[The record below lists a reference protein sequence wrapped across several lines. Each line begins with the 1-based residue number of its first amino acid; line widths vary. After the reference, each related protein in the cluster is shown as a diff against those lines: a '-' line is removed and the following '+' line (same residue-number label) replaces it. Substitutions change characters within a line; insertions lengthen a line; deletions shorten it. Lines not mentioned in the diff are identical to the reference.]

1 MKAIEIRN
9 KYLNFF
15 KNHGHVVIPSAPLIP
30 ENDPSVL
37 FTTAGMQPLVPYL
50 LGETHPSGTRL
61 TDYQKCV
68 RTNDI
73 EEVGDNRHLTYFEML
88 GNWSLGDYFKEES
101 VQMSYDFLTQELN
114 IPAEKLS
121 VTCFAGD
128 EDCERDNVT
137 AECWKKA
144 GIPEERIYFFG
155 KDDNWW
161 IAGEE
166 GPCGPDTEMFYD
178 TGKPKCSE
186 ECNPSCG
193 CGKYVEIWNN
203 VFMEFF
209 KDKDGKYTKLKQHNV
224 DTGLGLERMTMLL
237 QGKETPFETELFA
250 PIMDKLVE
258 LQKVD
263 NIASRRIVAEHLRS
277 SMMITCDGGRPS
289 NVDRGYILR
298 RLIRRMI
305 RHMNKLQI
313 SLDELSTLIDINVE
327 NLKEL
332 YPALESNKET
342 IKTVLLEEK
351 DKFVKTLT
359 KGEKEFVKEMENIKA
374 DGKDILPGTIVFR
387 LYDTYGF
394 PPEVTEELA
403 TENGMKI
410 DKEEFEK
417 LFKEHQEKS
426 RAGAEQKFKGGLA
439 GNGEMETKY
448 HTATHLLNAALRVV
462 LGSHV
467 HQRGSNITAE
477 RMRFDFSHPA
487 KMTDEEKQ
495 KTEDLVNE
503 WIQAAIP
510 VEHVEMNKE
519 DAIAQ
524 GAEAMFIEKYG
535 DIVSVYKIGDKS
547 LELCGGPH
555 VSNTSELGHF
565 KIKKEG
571 EELYKYVKQGLDY
584 IKNAE
589 NKFTDLIN
597 LEEGT
602 IRIGVSPTLTKEF
615 LLPYLEIF
623 HKKYPNINIEIDT
636 KLWKTLIQKLRN
648 GLLDILIIH
657 LNDEKYDED
666 LKIIKCKKKHD
677 CLIASKKYKDII
689 GEEISCINKALSI
702 SVGLESL

>member
-15 KNHGHVVIPSAPLIP
+15 KQHGHVVIPSAPLIP
-30 ENDPSVL
+30 ENDASVL

-50 LGETHPSGTRL
+50 LGESHPSGTRL

-101 VQMSYDFLTQELN
+101 IQMSYDFLTKELN
-114 IPAEKLS
+114 IPAEKIS

-128 EDCERDNVT
+128 EDCPKDTTT

-155 KDDNWW
+155 KEDNWW

-224 DTGLGLERMTMLL
+224 DTGLGLERMAMLL

-250 PIMDKLVE
+250 PIMDKLLE
-258 LQKVD
+258 LQKLD
-263 NIASRRIVAEHLRS
+263 NISSRRIVAEHLRS
-277 SMMITCDGGRPS
+277 SMMIICDGGRPS

-327 NLKEL
+327 NLKEM
-332 YPALESNKET
+332 YPSLEKNRDT
-342 IKTVLLEEK
+342 IKNVILEEK
-351 DKFVKTLT
+351 EKFVKTLT
-359 KGEKEFVKEMENIKA
+359 KGEKEFVREVELIKA
-374 DGKDILPGTIVFR
+374 EGKNIIPGTMVFR

-403 TENGMKI
+403 IENGMTTN
-410 DKEEFEK
+410 KEEFEK
-417 LFKEHQEKS
+417 LFKEHQERS
-426 RAGAEQKFKGGLA
+426 RAGADQKFKGGLA
-439 GNGEMETKY
+439 STGEMEIKY
-448 HTATHLLNAALRVV
+448 HTATHLLNAALKQV
-462 LGSHV
+462 LGTHV

-487 KMTDEEKQ
+487 KMTEEEKK

-503 WIQAAIP
+503 WIQAKIP
-510 VEHVEMNKE
+510 VEHMEMKKE
-519 DAIAQ
+519 EAISQ

-547 LELCGGPH
+547 FELCGGPH

-565 KIKKEG
+565 KIKKEESSSSG
-571 EELYKYVKQGLDY
+571 IRR
-584 IKNAE
+584 IKA
-589 NKFTDLIN
+589 I
-597 LEEGT
+597 LE
-602 IRIGVSPTLTKEF
+602 
-615 LLPYLEIF
+615 
-623 HKKYPNINIEIDT
+623 
-636 KLWKTLIQKLRN
+636 
-648 GLLDILIIH
+648 
-657 LNDEKYDED
+657 
-666 LKIIKCKKKHD
+666 
-677 CLIASKKYKDII
+677 
-689 GEEISCINKALSI
+689 
-702 SVGLESL
+702 

>member
-15 KNHGHVVIPSAPLIP
+15 KNHGHVVIPSAPVIP

-50 LGETHPSGTRL
+50 LGEPHPAGTRL

-73 EEVGDNRHLTYFEML
+73 DEVGDNRHLTYFEML

-101 VQMSYDFLTQELN
+101 IQMSYDFLTKELG
-114 IPAEKLS
+114 IPVEKLS

-128 EDCERDNVT
+128 EDCARDEVT
-137 AECWKKA
+137 ASCWKKA
-144 GIPEERIYFFG
+144 GIPEERIYYFG

-161 IAGEE
+161 IAGET

-178 TGKPKCSE
+178 TGKPKCSP

-203 VFMEFF
+203 VFMEFY
-209 KDKDGKYTKLKQHNV
+209 KDENGKYSKLKQHNV

-277 SMMITCDGGRPS
+277 SMMIICDGGRPS

-298 RLIRRMI
+298 RLIRRMV

-327 NLKEL
+327 NLKEM
-332 YPALESNKET
+332 YPALEANKET
-342 IKTVLLEEK
+342 IKNVILEEK
-351 DKFVKTLT
+351 DKFVKTLE
-359 KGEKEFVKEMENIKA
+359 KGEKEFAKEVGQVKEQGENTVP
-374 DGKDILPGTIVFR
+374 GKVVFR

-410 DKEEFEK
+410 DKEGFDK

-426 RAGAEQKFKGGLA
+426 RAGSEQKFKGGLA
-439 GNGEMETKY
+439 STGEMETKY
-448 HTATHLLNAALRVV
+448 HTATHLLNAALKQV

-503 WIQAAIP
+503 WITEAIP
-510 VEHVEMNKE
+510 VEHLEMKKD
-519 DAIAQ
+519 DAIKM

-535 DIVSVYKIGDKS
+535 DIVSVYKIGDVS
-547 LELCGGPH
+547 IELCGGPH

-565 KIKKEG
+565 KIKKEESSSSG
-571 EELYKYVKQGLDY
+571 IRRIKAILD
-584 IKNAE
+584 
-589 NKFTDLIN
+589 
-597 LEEGT
+597 
-602 IRIGVSPTLTKEF
+602 
-615 LLPYLEIF
+615 
-623 HKKYPNINIEIDT
+623 
-636 KLWKTLIQKLRN
+636 
-648 GLLDILIIH
+648 
-657 LNDEKYDED
+657 
-666 LKIIKCKKKHD
+666 
-677 CLIASKKYKDII
+677 
-689 GEEISCINKALSI
+689 
-702 SVGLESL
+702 

>member
-15 KNHGHVVIPSAPLIP
+15 KEHGHTVIPSAPLIP

-50 LGETHPSGTRL
+50 LGEPHPAGKRL

-73 EEVGDNRHLTYFEML
+73 DEVGDNRHLTYFEML

-101 VQMSYDFLTQELN
+101 IQMSYDFLTKELG

-128 EDCERDNVT
+128 EDCARDEVT
-137 AECWKKA
+137 ASCWKKA
-144 GIPEERIYFFG
+144 GIPEERIYYFG

-161 IAGEE
+161 IAGET

-203 VFMEFF
+203 VFMEFY
-209 KDKDGKYTKLKQHNV
+209 KDENGKYSKLKQHNV
-224 DTGLGLERMTMLL
+224 DTGLGLERMAMLL

-277 SMMITCDGGRPS
+277 SMMIICDGGRPS

-298 RLIRRMI
+298 RLIRRMV

-313 SLDELSTLIDINVE
+313 SLDELVTLIDLNVE
-327 NLKEL
+327 NLKEM
-332 YPALESNKET
+332 YPSLEINKET
-342 IKTVLLEEK
+342 IKTVIIEEK
-351 DKFVKTLT
+351 DKFVKTLV
-359 KGEKEFVKEMENIKA
+359 KGEKEFEKEFEKEVGQVKAQGENIVP
-374 DGKDILPGTIVFR
+374 GKVVFR

-403 TENGMKI
+403 AESGMSI
-410 DKEEFEK
+410 DKKEFEK

-426 RAGAEQKFKGGLA
+426 RAGSEQKFKGGLA
-439 GNGEMETKY
+439 STGEIETKY
-448 HTATHLLNAALRVV
+448 HTATHLLNAALKQV

-477 RMRFDFSHPA
+477 RMRFDFSHPT
-487 KMTDEEKQ
+487 KMTDEEK
-495 KTEDLVNE
+495 KATEDLVNE
-503 WIQAAIP
+503 WIKEAIP
-510 VEHVEMNKE
+510 VEHLEMKKD
-519 DAIAQ
+519 DAIKM

-547 LELCGGPH
+547 IELCGGPH
-555 VSNTSELGHF
+555 VHNTSELGHF
-565 KIKKEG
+565 RIKKEESSSSG
-571 EELYKYVKQGLDY
+571 VRRIKAILD
-584 IKNAE
+584 
-589 NKFTDLIN
+589 
-597 LEEGT
+597 
-602 IRIGVSPTLTKEF
+602 
-615 LLPYLEIF
+615 
-623 HKKYPNINIEIDT
+623 
-636 KLWKTLIQKLRN
+636 
-648 GLLDILIIH
+648 
-657 LNDEKYDED
+657 
-666 LKIIKCKKKHD
+666 
-677 CLIASKKYKDII
+677 
-689 GEEISCINKALSI
+689 
-702 SVGLESL
+702 

>member
-15 KNHGHVVIPSAPLIP
+15 KEHGHTVIPSAPLIP

-50 LGETHPSGTRL
+50 LGEPHPAGKRL

-73 EEVGDNRHLTYFEML
+73 DEVGDNRHLTYFEML

-101 VQMSYDFLTQELN
+101 IQMSYDFLTKELG

-128 EDCERDNVT
+128 EDCARDEVT
-137 AECWKKA
+137 ASCWKKA
-144 GIPEERIYFFG
+144 GIPEERIYYFG

-161 IAGEE
+161 IAGET

-203 VFMEFF
+203 VFMEFY
-209 KDKDGKYTKLKQHNV
+209 KDENGKYSKLKQHNV
-224 DTGLGLERMTMLL
+224 DTGLGLERMAMLL

-277 SMMITCDGGRPS
+277 SMMIICDGGRPS

-298 RLIRRMI
+298 RLIRRMV

-313 SLDELSTLIDINVE
+313 SLDELVTLIDLNVE
-327 NLKEL
+327 NLKEM

-342 IKTVLLEEK
+342 IKTVIIEEK
-351 DKFVKTLT
+351 DKFVKTLV
-359 KGEKEFVKEMENIKA
+359 KGEKEFEKEVGQVKAQGENIVP
-374 DGKDILPGTIVFR
+374 GKVVFR

-403 TENGMKI
+403 TESGMSI

-426 RAGAEQKFKGGLA
+426 RAGSEQKFKGGLA
-439 GNGEMETKY
+439 STGEMETKY
-448 HTATHLLNAALRVV
+448 HTATHLLNAALKQV

-477 RMRFDFSHPA
+477 RMRFDFSHPT
-487 KMTDEEKQ
+487 KMTDEEK
-495 KTEDLVNE
+495 KATEDLVNE
-503 WIQAAIP
+503 WIKEAIP
-510 VEHVEMNKE
+510 VEHLEMKKD
-519 DAIAQ
+519 DAIKI

-547 LELCGGPH
+547 IELCGGPH
-555 VSNTSELGHF
+555 VHNTSELGHF
-565 KIKKEG
+565 KIKKEESSSSG
-571 EELYKYVKQGLDY
+571 VRRIKAILD
-584 IKNAE
+584 
-589 NKFTDLIN
+589 
-597 LEEGT
+597 
-602 IRIGVSPTLTKEF
+602 
-615 LLPYLEIF
+615 
-623 HKKYPNINIEIDT
+623 
-636 KLWKTLIQKLRN
+636 
-648 GLLDILIIH
+648 
-657 LNDEKYDED
+657 
-666 LKIIKCKKKHD
+666 
-677 CLIASKKYKDII
+677 
-689 GEEISCINKALSI
+689 
-702 SVGLESL
+702 

>member
-15 KNHGHVVIPSAPLIP
+15 KNHGHVVIPSAPVIP

-50 LGETHPSGTRL
+50 LGEPHPAGTRL

-73 EEVGDNRHLTYFEML
+73 DEVGDNRHLTYFEML

-101 VQMSYDFLTQELN
+101 IQMSYDFLTKELG
-114 IPAEKLS
+114 IPVEKLS

-128 EDCERDNVT
+128 EDCARDEVT
-137 AECWKKA
+137 ASCWKKA
-144 GIPEERIYFFG
+144 GIPEERIYYFG

-161 IAGEE
+161 IAGET

-178 TGKPKCSE
+178 TGKPKCSP

-203 VFMEFF
+203 VFMEFY
-209 KDKDGKYTKLKQHNV
+209 KDENGKYSKLKQHNV

-237 QGKETPFETELFA
+237 EGKETPFETELFA

-277 SMMITCDGGRPS
+277 SMMIICDGGRPS

-298 RLIRRMI
+298 RLIRRMV

-327 NLKEL
+327 NLKEM
-332 YPALESNKET
+332 YPALEANKET
-342 IKTVLLEEK
+342 IKNVILEEK
-351 DKFVKTLT
+351 DKFVKTLE
-359 KGEKEFVKEMENIKA
+359 KGEKEFAKEVGQVKEQGENIVP
-374 DGKDILPGTIVFR
+374 GKVVFR

-410 DKEEFEK
+410 DKEGFDK

-426 RAGAEQKFKGGLA
+426 RAGSEQKFKGGLA
-439 GNGEMETKY
+439 STGEMETKY
-448 HTATHLLNAALRVV
+448 HTATHLLNAALKQV
-462 LGSHV
+462 LGAHV

-503 WIQAAIP
+503 WITEAIP
-510 VEHVEMNKE
+510 VEHLEMKKD
-519 DAIAQ
+519 DAIKM

-535 DIVSVYKIGDKS
+535 DIVSVYKIGDVS
-547 LELCGGPH
+547 IELCGGPH

-565 KIKKEG
+565 KIKKEESSSSG
-571 EELYKYVKQGLDY
+571 IRRIKAILD
-584 IKNAE
+584 
-589 NKFTDLIN
+589 
-597 LEEGT
+597 
-602 IRIGVSPTLTKEF
+602 
-615 LLPYLEIF
+615 
-623 HKKYPNINIEIDT
+623 
-636 KLWKTLIQKLRN
+636 
-648 GLLDILIIH
+648 
-657 LNDEKYDED
+657 
-666 LKIIKCKKKHD
+666 
-677 CLIASKKYKDII
+677 
-689 GEEISCINKALSI
+689 
-702 SVGLESL
+702 